1 MLVLAVQTASRI
13 PEVRMV
19 ASPLALN
26 ILMSSPNVKNGTNP
40 RISINA
46 MARHIS
52 RRNSGWRVASIVVE
66 RAMMPVRVK

>member
-52 RRNSGWRVASIVVE
+52 SRNSG
-66 RAMMPVRVK
+66 